1 MSAGSFETSKYE
13 SNDAYVYPIR
23 IQPET
28 RGLTLG
34 GVANA
39 PSTSAITENLP
50 TIVSRKSRR
59 GFGCH
64 PRFAT
69 IKLTADGTG
78 QTAEYKEGRT
88 YQVPILNPTVWNG
101 LTKGDTGT
109 YLGIACEVVSKT
121 PELLR

>member
-1 MSAGSFETSKYE
+1 MSAGVFKTSKYE
-13 SNDAYVYPIR
+13 SNDAFVYPIR
-23 IQPET
+23 VQPET
-28 RGLTLG
+28 EGLTIG
-34 GVANA
+34 GAANA
-39 PSTSAITENLP
+39 PSTAAITEKLP
-50 TIVSRKSRR
+50 TIVSTKSRR

-64 PRFAT
+64 PRLVT

-88 YQVPILNPTVWNG
+88 YRVPILNPTVWDG
-101 LTKGDTGT
+101 ITKNQTGT